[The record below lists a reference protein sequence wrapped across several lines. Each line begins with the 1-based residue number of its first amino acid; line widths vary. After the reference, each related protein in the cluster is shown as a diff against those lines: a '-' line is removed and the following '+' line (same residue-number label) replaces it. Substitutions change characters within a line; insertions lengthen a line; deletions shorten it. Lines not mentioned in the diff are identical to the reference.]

1 MLRPCSDL
9 LKEFIKSG
17 HKGREINIQ
26 PAMEMICYFTETMG
40 AVSKPTGLTNEG
52 HTKLLAK
59 VKAPREFDGSVD
71 LVSLVTGQ
79 DYKSAFQLKPSVKEE
94 WPTALENLYA
104 IMYFL
109 LQMAKELKTSNQP
122 YDVK

>member
-1 MLRPCSDL
+1 M
-9 LKEFIKSG
+9 
-17 HKGREINIQ
+17 
-26 PAMEMICYFTETMG
+26 
-40 AVSKPTGLTNEG
+40 
-52 HTKLLAK
+52 
-59 VKAPREFDGSVD
+59 KAPREFDGSVD

-79 DYKSAFQLKPSVKEE
+79 DYKSAFQLKPEVKEE

-109 LQMAKELKTSNQP
+109 LQKAKELKTANDR